1 MIVNLRL
8 RKNIKHLSLIE
19 RFQILPLADRAVTAR
34 SIIPDRLIVLL
45 LHTTPTFTVEHVD
58 DLLRQGRRRGRYNP
72 PREGI
77 NPKHRKNHALTTRQ
91 QPTAKPYLRR
101 SLQRMNPPLRLT
113 LLELLNTPK
122 RVVVESSAKTE
133 ADHCRR
139 MLLDKGQQ
147 LGRCLL
153 ALDCPYDCH

>member
-77 NPKHRKNHALTTRQ
+77 NPEHWKKNALTTRQ
-91 QPTAKPYLRR
+91 QPTAKPLLWRG
-101 SLQRMNPPLRLT
+101 LQRINPHLPAS
-113 LLELLNTPK
+113 LLELPNP
-122 RVVVESSAKTE
+122 
-133 ADHCRR
+133 
-139 MLLDKGQQ
+139 
-147 LGRCLL
+147 
-153 ALDCPYDCH
+153 P

>member
-45 LHTTPTFTVEHVD
+45 LHTTLTFTVEHVD
-58 DLLRQGRRRGRYNP
+58 DLLRQGRRRGKYNP

-77 NPKHRKNHALTTRQ
+77 NPKHRKNHTITTRQ
-91 QPTAKPYLRR
+91 QPAAKQYLRG
-101 SLQRMNPPLRLT
+101 SLKRMSPHLLLT
-113 LLELLNTPK
+113 LLK
-122 RVVVESSAKTE
+122 
-133 ADHCRR
+133 
-139 MLLDKGQQ
+139 Q
-147 LGRCLL
+147 
-153 ALDCPYDCH
+153 